1 MPLVTS
7 SFCPPLTT
15 TLVAAQPA
23 PRALAAKGTTRAPSG
38 ALSLQPTIPV
48 IPANLNMRGM
58 AQSGVPASAELR
70 MSAATFTPGEKE
82 HKTPIKTISAAAAD
96 EDAELCAWL
105 QQKASLTQRVVD
117 KVLPK
122 LHDEDVYDVNGLL
135 VLRSIDGLSGVFSRV
150 VAAQVADALDALGS
164 LSIAEQEPMSG
175 GLTTPTRATQVQ
187 RCLDSAST
195 TTTTTAYAAPVGAV
209 ETASP
214 SVQTPRTQ
222 MGGDGGSLEEKVE
235 QAAPPKITSWH
246 VQGVAPNHQTEQ
258 QPGPASQR
266 PSPYSAA
273 EPPLVGAPAFSS
285 PPAARRSEQF
295 QAWQHARRQQR
306 PWKLPLGPKPDAKL
320 PHDQRYGE
328 SGWLAL
334 ETYDSWL
341 RGDPI
346 MSCVFEK
353 DFGKPGAFEE
363 ECDIESPDEPR
374 LCEACKLSSILGR
387 ALSEPDYYNPLGHF
401 LGHFDPALDRFVF
414 RLIDARCG
422 IESQLAAFSKCG
434 YEVPPRTAEL
444 KDLMLQAAR
453 RDHERSSAGWT
464 GPGPGRSATTTP
476 PGSTPSSRRSA
487 AGRARRGALT
497 TLTAT
502 AATTMATSCPT
513 NHDEYGQNLPDSTPR
528 LFHESVLWL
537 QQRFS

>member
-1 MPLVTS
+1 
-7 SFCPPLTT
+7 
-15 TLVAAQPA
+15 
-23 PRALAAKGTTRAPSG
+23 
-38 ALSLQPTIPV
+38 
-48 IPANLNMRGM
+48 
-58 AQSGVPASAELR
+58 

-295 QAWQHARRQQR
+295 
-306 PWKLPLGPKPDAKL
+306 
-320 PHDQRYGE
+320 
-328 SGWLAL
+328 
-334 ETYDSWL
+334 
-341 RGDPI
+341 
-346 MSCVFEK
+346 
-353 DFGKPGAFEE
+353 
-363 ECDIESPDEPR
+363 
-374 LCEACKLSSILGR
+374 
-387 ALSEPDYYNPLGHF
+387 
-401 LGHFDPALDRFVF
+401 
-414 RLIDARCG
+414 
-422 IESQLAAFSKCG
+422 
-434 YEVPPRTAEL
+434 
-444 KDLMLQAAR
+444 
-453 RDHERSSAGWT
+453 
-464 GPGPGRSATTTP
+464 
-476 PGSTPSSRRSA
+476 
-487 AGRARRGALT
+487 
-497 TLTAT
+497 
-502 AATTMATSCPT
+502 
-513 NHDEYGQNLPDSTPR
+513 LPDSTAEDAPDS
-528 LFHESVLWL
+528 ESAPA
-537 QQRFS
+537 

>member
-1 MPLVTS
+1 MCDL
-7 SFCPPLTT
+7 
-15 TLVAAQPA
+15 
-23 PRALAAKGTTRAPSG
+23 LAADLLAKRLGDPGFIELLAKLREQ
-38 ALSLQPTIPV
+38 QPD
-48 IPANLNMRGM
+48 L
-58 AQSGVPASAELR
+58 GVASTMLR
-70 MSAATFTPGEKE
+70 SSAAVFTPGEKV
-82 HKTPIKTISAAAAD
+82 HQTPIKATGAAAAAASED
-96 EDAELCAWL
+96 EELCMWL

-175 GLTTPTRATQVQ
+175 GLTTPTRAAQVQ

-295 QAWQHARRQQR
+295 
-306 PWKLPLGPKPDAKL
+306 
-320 PHDQRYGE
+320 
-328 SGWLAL
+328 
-334 ETYDSWL
+334 
-341 RGDPI
+341 
-346 MSCVFEK
+346 
-353 DFGKPGAFEE
+353 
-363 ECDIESPDEPR
+363 
-374 LCEACKLSSILGR
+374 
-387 ALSEPDYYNPLGHF
+387 
-401 LGHFDPALDRFVF
+401 
-414 RLIDARCG
+414 
-422 IESQLAAFSKCG
+422 
-434 YEVPPRTAEL
+434 
-444 KDLMLQAAR
+444 
-453 RDHERSSAGWT
+453 
-464 GPGPGRSATTTP
+464 
-476 PGSTPSSRRSA
+476 
-487 AGRARRGALT
+487 
-497 TLTAT
+497 
-502 AATTMATSCPT
+502 
-513 NHDEYGQNLPDSTPR
+513 LPDSTAEDAPDS
-528 LFHESVLWL
+528 ESAPA
-537 QQRFS
+537 

>member
-1 MPLVTS
+1 M
-7 SFCPPLTT
+7 
-15 TLVAAQPA
+15 
-23 PRALAAKGTTRAPSG
+23 
-38 ALSLQPTIPV
+38 
-48 IPANLNMRGM
+48 
-58 AQSGVPASAELR
+58 
-70 MSAATFTPGEKE
+70 
-82 HKTPIKTISAAAAD
+82 
-96 EDAELCAWL
+96 WL

-164 LSIAEQEPMSG
+164 LSIAEQEPMPG
-175 GLTTPTRATQVQ
+175 VLTTPTRATQVQ
-187 RCLDSAST
+187 RCLDSASTT

-285 PPAARRSEQF
+285 PPAARHSEQF

-346 MSCVFEK
+346 MACVFEK

-374 LCEACKLSSILGR
+374 LCKACKLSSILGR
-387 ALSEPDYYNPLGHF
+387 ALSEPDYYSPLGHHF
-401 LGHFDPALDRFVF
+401 LGHFDPALGRFVF

-422 IESQLAAFSKCG
+422 IESQLALFSKCG

-453 RDHERSSAGWT
+453 RDHEEQCVLD
-464 GPGPGRSATTTP
+464 
-476 PGSTPSSRRSA
+476 
-487 AGRARRGALT
+487 RARPWAERYDHSTWIDSVLEAQRRGQGPLRRVDDADGDGGDDDGDF
-497 TLTAT
+497 
-502 AATTMATSCPT
+502 MPD
-513 NHDEYGQNLPDSTPR
+513 HDDEYCQNLPDSTAEDAPDS
-528 LFHESVLWL
+528 ESAPA
-537 QQRFS
+537 

>member
-1 MPLVTS
+1 M
-7 SFCPPLTT
+7 LTA
-15 TLVAAQPA
+15 TLVAAPPA
-23 PRALAAKGTTRAPSG
+23 LRPLAAKGTTRALSG

-82 HKTPIKTISAAAAD
+82 HKTPIKATGAAAAAASED
-96 EDAELCAWL
+96 EELCMWL

-164 LSIAEQEPMSG
+164 LSIGEQEPMPG
-175 GLTTPTRATQVQ
+175 GLITPTRATQVQ

-195 TTTTTAYAAPVGAV
+195 ATTTTAYAAPVGAV
-209 ETASP
+209 ETTSP

-273 EPPLVGAPAFSS
+273 EPPLV
-285 PPAARRSEQF
+285 
-295 QAWQHARRQQR
+295 
-306 PWKLPLGPKPDAKL
+306 
-320 PHDQRYGE
+320 
-328 SGWLAL
+328 
-334 ETYDSWL
+334 
-341 RGDPI
+341 
-346 MSCVFEK
+346 
-353 DFGKPGAFEE
+353 
-363 ECDIESPDEPR
+363 
-374 LCEACKLSSILGR
+374 
-387 ALSEPDYYNPLGHF
+387 
-401 LGHFDPALDRFVF
+401 
-414 RLIDARCG
+414 
-422 IESQLAAFSKCG
+422 
-434 YEVPPRTAEL
+434 
-444 KDLMLQAAR
+444 
-453 RDHERSSAGWT
+453 
-464 GPGPGRSATTTP
+464 
-476 PGSTPSSRRSA
+476 SRRVSSLSFCKA
-487 AGRARRGALT
+487 FFFG
-497 TLTAT
+497 
-502 AATTMATSCPT
+502 
-513 NHDEYGQNLPDSTPR
+513 
-528 LFHESVLWL
+528 SVW
-537 QQRFS
+537 